1 MVHSGTASSCRPS
14 DWWTL
19 TALKVIEFRVHE
31 CIYFIKIKW
40 AEVDTAHESSSWSR
54 CNSSCPLPHVLTVS
68 LLRSSQVFAFVFHQ
82 PAWQRYMYVYQFCTV
97 STNFAH
103 FTFLEIKAR
112 CPPWRRFKRCTLHF
126 SNCIYVSIL
135 CGVKVFTVCSPVLY
149 NDEEITFY
157 IVSCILI
164 TQNYYF
170 IKTII
175 ILSPQ

>member
-19 TALKVIEFRVHE
+19 TALKVIEFHVHE
-31 CIYFIKIKW
+31 CIYFIKIKR

-54 CNSSCPLPHVLTVS
+54 CNSSFPLPHVLTVS

-103 FTFLEIKAR
+103 FTFLI
-112 CPPWRRFKRCTLHF
+112 
-126 SNCIYVSIL
+126 IL
-135 CGVKVFTVCSPVLY
+135 CGVKGVYGLQPCVVRWRRNY
-149 NDEEITFY
+149 FY

-164 TQNYYF
+164 TQNYYI